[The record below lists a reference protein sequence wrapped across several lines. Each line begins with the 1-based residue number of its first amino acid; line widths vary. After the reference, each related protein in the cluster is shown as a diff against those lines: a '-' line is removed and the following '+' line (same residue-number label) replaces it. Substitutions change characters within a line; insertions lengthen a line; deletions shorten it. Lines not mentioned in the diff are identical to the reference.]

1 MAGERAGDDTP
12 EDLKDRIN
20 RLVAMIH
27 PPGRGP
33 YTDEE
38 IVNGIRAAGGPE
50 MSVAYF
56 NHLRRGRRTNPT
68 MATLEGIV
76 RFFRVPIGA
85 LFADEYAESTE
96 EDRRILTLVRQ
107 AELEGLL
114 EMASELPEETRASLA
129 RIVEDLHRLHVNH
142 RRPRRR

>member
-1 MAGERAGDDTP
+1 MTGERSGDVP
-12 EDLKDRIN
+12 EALKDRIN
-20 RLVAMIH
+20 RLVATIH
-27 PPGRGP
+27 PADRGP

-38 IVNGIRAAGGPE
+38 IVNGIREAGGPS

-68 MATLEGIV
+68 MATIEGIV
-76 RFFRVPIGA
+76 RFFRVPVGN
-85 LFADEYAESTE
+85 LFADEYAETTE

-107 AELEGLL
+107 AELETLL

-129 RIVEDLHRLHVNH
+129 RIIEDLHRLHAKH
-142 RRPRRR
+142 RRPPRR